1 MEFQSAFTA
10 LMVIVLVVKVIQMSN
25 KLDRIEEK
33 LDSK

>member
-10 LMVIVLVVKVIQMSN
+10 LMVIVLVVKVIQMGN